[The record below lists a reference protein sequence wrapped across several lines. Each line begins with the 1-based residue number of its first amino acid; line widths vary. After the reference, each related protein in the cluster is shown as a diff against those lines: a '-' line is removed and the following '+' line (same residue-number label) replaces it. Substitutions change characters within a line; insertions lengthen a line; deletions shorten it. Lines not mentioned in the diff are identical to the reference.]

1 MKHIPALLIVL
12 VIALLTSTSCKKDS
26 NPNNSTNPTDDNYLS
41 RYYFLYDDG
50 SGTAELEESISY
62 SYDNLKRVTI
72 MLDSTTYNPSGN
84 LLPFSRSEYF
94 YNGNDL
100 LPYKQVITTHPDS
113 NPEYDTLVSFYTYNS
128 AGKLV
133 TDSTL
138 SATHSGGYDYYT
150 KFIRSYQYN
159 GTTATSSN
167 IITTTNS
174 GGTYVSTMT
183 DNAQLDQNGNIIQ
196 NTRDRGSEIVQSTI
210 TWDNNPSPFAKLS
223 NFQTFAIFPFG
234 ETFFYEMPKT
244 NNRLHI
250 TETTTGGS
258 PHFYEEDFT
267 NKYTYNT
274 DGYPVQIL
282 DNDPT
287 TPGAYS
293 KVVFEYRSF

>member
-1 MKHIPALLIVL
+1 MKLIRALIIMLFSAIVF
-12 VIALLTSTSCKKDS
+12 ISCGKDD
-26 NPNNSTNPTDDNYLS
+26 NPDNSTNPTDDNYLS

-50 SGTAELEESISY
+50 SGTAELEGSISY
-62 SYDNLKRVTI
+62 SYDNLKRVTV

-100 LPYKQVITTHPDS
+100 LPYKAVTTTHPES
-113 NPEYDTLVSFYTYNS
+113 TSEYDTLVSFYTYNT
-128 AGKLV
+128 AGKV
-133 TDSTL
+133 ITDSTL
-138 SATHSGGYDYYT
+138 SAQHSTGSDYYT
-150 KFIRSYQYN
+150 KYIRSYQYN
-159 GTTATSSN
+159 AVTATSS
-167 IITTTNS
+167 IVVTTTNS
-174 GGTYVSTMT
+174 GGTYTSTMT

-196 NTRDRGSEIVQSTI
+196 NTRNRGTEVIQSTI

-267 NKYTYNT
+267 NDYTYNA

-282 DNDPT
+282 DNDPS

>member
-1 MKHIPALLIVL
+1 MKYIHVLIIVL
-12 VIALLTSTSCKKDS
+12 FSAVVFISCSKNN
-26 NPNNSTNPTDDNYLS
+26 NPDNSTNTTDDNYLS

-50 SGTAELEESISY
+50 SGTAVLEGSTSY

-72 MLDSTTYNPSGN
+72 MLDSTIYNSSGN
-84 LLPFSRSEYF
+84 LLPFSRAEYF

-100 LPYKQVITTHPDS
+100 LPYKAVTTTHPDS

-128 AGKLV
+128 AGKV
-133 TDSTL
+133 IADSTL
-138 SATHSGGYDYYT
+138 SATHSSGYDYYT

-159 GTTATSSN
+159 GSTATSSVVV
-167 IITTTNS
+167 TTTNS
-174 GGTYVSTMT
+174 GGTSTSTMS
-183 DNAQLDQNGNIIQ
+183 DNAQLDQNGNITQ
-196 NTRDRGSEIVQSTI
+196 NTKNRGTDVIQSTI
-210 TWDNNPSPFAKLS
+210 TWDNKPSPFAKLS
-223 NFQTFAIFPFG
+223 NFQTFAIFPSG

-250 TETTTGGS
+250 TETTTGSS

-267 NKYTYNT
+267 NKFTYNA

-293 KVVFEYRSF
+293 KVIFEYRSF